1 MANQFANRY
10 VGLIPEQTTNQSTQ
24 TPTYGTASAMTI
36 YDAVSGQPGIL
47 YGEADDESLSH
58 QFDVLNRGDMSRFGQ
73 AKSQQGKEY
82 SEGSVSFAMQPD
94 MFMAAHFYGV
104 YGGAPTVSTGLH
116 TFVEA
121 VANVLPS
128 YTMDIGR
135 DEKDHTYTG
144 MCLNRLSLTAN
155 LNEYVMVSSDWNG
168 KAESAVGALATP
180 VFCGAGIDAMH
191 FSQCSVRFNEDSTA
205 STFVKAFSLEW
216 NVNLDTDNACSL
228 GNTTYVRQPLPQMR
242 EITGSVEFARILH
255 TAVESEPTYT
265 NMITAG
271 GLEVNPDGAASEYAL
286 RFTVTDGTSP
296 CEINLYKVRW
306 EAPTS
311 NVSGRD
317 GQTFT
322 LNFTALYDADGSNP
336 ANSMSQVLFND
347 HANAALQMH
356 KL

>member
-1 MANQFANRY
+1 MANQFATRY
-10 VGLIPEQTTNQSTQ
+10 VGLIPEHTTATGVRS
-24 TPTYGTASAMTI
+24 YGTASAMTA
-36 YDAVSGQPGIL
+36 YDAIGTNPAII
-47 YGEADDESLSH
+47 YGEADDESISH

-82 SEGSVSFAMQPD
+82 SEGSISFAMQPD
-94 MFMAAHFYGV
+94 DFMGAHFHGV
-104 YGGAPTVSTGLH
+104 YGCSTTATVGEH
-116 TFVEA
+116 TFVEL
-121 VANVLPS
+121 VGNVLPS
-128 YTMDIGR
+128 FTMDIGR

-144 MCLNRLSLTAN
+144 MCLNRLGLTAN

-168 KAESAVGALATP
+168 KAESAVGSLATP

-191 FSQCSVRFNEDSTA
+191 FSQCSVKFNENAVA
-205 STFVKAFSLEW
+205 STFVKSFSLEW
-216 NVNLDTDNACSL
+216 NMNLDTDNACSL

-242 EITGSVEFARILH
+242 EITGSVEFARVLH
-255 TAVESEPTYT
+255 TATVDEPTYT

-271 GLEVNPDGAASEYAL
+271 GLEVNPDDAATDYAIQ
-286 RFTVTDGTSP
+286 FIVTDGVSP
-296 CEINLYKVRW
+296 CTIELFKVRW

-336 ANSMSQVLFND
+336 ANAMSKVLFND
-347 HANAALQMH
+347 HVNGNINYEVM
-356 KL
+356 